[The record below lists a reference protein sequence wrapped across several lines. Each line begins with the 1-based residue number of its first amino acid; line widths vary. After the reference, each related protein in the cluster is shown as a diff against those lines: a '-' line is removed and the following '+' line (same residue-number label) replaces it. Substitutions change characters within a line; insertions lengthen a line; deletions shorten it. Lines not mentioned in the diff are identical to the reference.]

1 MTRYGVMAV
10 AIMAAVPAHAQTAP
24 AGAPPQR
31 TQPPAAAG
39 WSLTVGAAA
48 AVTPAWQGSRDM
60 SVSLFPNLRL
70 AYSDVLF
77 ASVVEG
83 VGWNAINRD
92 GWRAGPLVKVAFGRN
107 ETNGGSPFLIAGG
120 SDALIGMG
128 DVKAAAEVG
137 GFVERQLGARRQ
149 WRVRGEV
156 RRGFGGH
163 EGVIA
168 DASVDYQLRFGRTIA
183 SVGPRITAATS
194 AYTQTY
200 FGIDAGQSLRTGLS
214 RYDADGGIVSYG
226 LGGVVIRPLDRR
238 SVVTLFT
245 GLNRLGAPAGDSP
258 LIRERGRRTQVTL
271 GLGYGFRF
279 GL

>member
-1 MTRYGVMAV
+1 MAI
-10 AIMAAVPAHAQTAP
+10 AILVAVPGHAQDAP
-24 AGAPPQR
+24 SPPMPPPQ
-31 TQPPAAAG
+31 QAG

-83 VGWNAINRD
+83 IGWNAINRD

-107 ETNGGSPFLIAGG
+107 EDNGGSPFLISGG

-128 DVKAAAEVG
+128 NVKAAAEVG
-137 GFVERQLGARRQ
+137 GFVERQFGSGRQ

-156 RRGFGGH
+156 RRGFGGY
-163 EGVIA
+163 EGVVA
-168 DASVDYQLRFGRTIA
+168 DASVNYQARLGRTIA
-183 SVGPRITAATS
+183 SVGPRMTAAS
-194 AYTQTY
+194 SGYTQTY
-200 FGIDAGQSLRTGLS
+200 FGIDAGQSSRTGLS

-245 GLNRLGAPAGDSP
+245 GLDRLGAPAGDSP
-258 LIRERGRRTQVTL
+258 LIRERGRRTQFTL

>member
-1 MTRYGVMAV
+1 MMRYVTMAV
-10 AIMAAVPAHAQTAP
+10 AILAAAPAYAQTAP
-24 AGAPPQR
+24 DDTPPPRMQPSAP
-31 TQPPAAAG
+31 AG
-39 WSLTVGAAA
+39 WSLTIGAAA

-107 ETNGGSPFLIAGG
+107 EDNGGSPFLISGG
-120 SDALIGMG
+120 SDALVGMG
-128 DVKAAAEVG
+128 NVKASAEVG
-137 GFVERQLGARRQ
+137 GFVERQFGPRRE
-149 WRVRGEV
+149 WRIRGEV

-168 DASVDYQLRFGRTIA
+168 EASANYQARLGRMMA
-183 SVGPRITAATS
+183 SVGPRITAAS
-194 AYTQTY
+194 SDYTQTY
-200 FGIDAGQSLRTGLS
+200 FGIDAGQSSRTGLA

-238 SVVTLFT
+238 SAVTLFT
-245 GLNRLGAPAGDSP
+245 GLDRLGAPASDSP
-258 LIRERGRRTQVTL
+258 LIRERGQRTQFTL